1 MKNAKKVVYG
11 SVIGLSVGGAMLGGM
26 VLNGVFVGAMTTLGV
41 GLLFIKLK
49 DSSPWLW
56 RWLLSHPLFLDM
68 ALSTAL
74 VLLMGTSSVT
84 SIIGGAA
91 AALFCSAGL
100 QFMKERSSFDLVAK
114 D

>member
-1 MKNAKKVVYG
+1 MKSARKVIYG

-56 RWLLSHPLFLDM
+56 RWLINHPLFLDF

-100 QFMKERSSFDLVAK
+100 QYMKEVDLI
-114 D
+114 